1 MSQKLRKLYKKLLQL
16 KPILPGS
23 ISEQYNVCGKA
34 GCRCKDKINPKRHGP
49 QLKLGFRVDGKNST
63 LVVRKADG
71 RIAKEMND
79 NFICL
84 RKVQSDINAEALRV
98 YKELGAEAAYAEIES
113 IIADAKGKPT
123 EEKSESAKLRQ
134 SEASRENW
142 KKRAVTRG
150 ERLRN
155 SAVTIRDLTSSREN
169 WKEKAMSLKVVED
182 KRTCELENVRQA
194 KAECDSLIVNLEE
207 HLKKL

>member
-1 MSQKLRKLYKKLLQL
+1 MSQKLRNLYKKSLQL

-34 GCRCKDKINPKRHGP
+34 SCRCKDKINPKRHGP
-49 QLKLGFRVDGKNST
+49 QLKLGFRVDGKSST

-79 NFICL
+79 NFVCL
-84 RKVQSDINAEALRV
+84 RKVQSDINAEALRI

-113 IIADAKGKPT
+113 AISAAKGRST
-123 EEKSESAKLRQ
+123 GEKSESAKLRQ
-134 SEASRENW
+134 SEASRSKW
-142 KKRAVTRG
+142 KEKAVKRG
-150 ERLRN
+150 EMLRN
-155 SAVTIRDLTSSREN
+155 SAVTIRDLTSSREK
-169 WKEKAMSLKVVED
+169 WKEKAMSLKKVEN
-182 KRTCELENVRQA
+182 KRADELEDVRQA
-194 KAECDSLIVNLEE
+194 KAECDSLIVNPEE